1 MRATRGRSEGAR
13 RADGASDDGGG
24 GAAARGALAPPAFE
38 RPLAL
43 PAACPAALVRPLL
56 AAATL
61 AQRPEHYGFRPPSPD
76 EVIETRL
83 MPIERPLSLEKIA
96 QVCGIDGA
104 TLWQLNPTLK
114 QGITPPKHLYG
125 KAFNLRLP
133 KATPETCADELAKL
147 PVEDNRFI
155 QTYRIRRGDTLSGI
169 AKRWGAK
176 VLEIARANN
185 ITTRTTLRLGQK
197 LIIPIPAHKRR

>member
-1 MRATRGRSEGAR
+1 MAISELPTETRNYV
-13 RADGASDDGGG
+13 
-24 GAAARGALAPPAFE
+24 PK
-38 RPLAL
+38 
-43 PAACPAALVRPLL
+43 LL

-104 TLWQLNPTLK
+104 TLWQQPNAHK
-114 QGITPPKHLYG
+114 ASHPPKHLYG

-133 KATPETCADELAKL
+133 KATPETCADEAAKL

-176 VLEIARANN
+176 VSEIARFNN
-185 ITTRTTLRLGQK
+185 ITTQHHPSPGTKADHPDPGS
-197 LIIPIPAHKRR
+197 

>member
-1 MRATRGRSEGAR
+1 M
-13 RADGASDDGGG
+13 
-24 GAAARGALAPPAFE
+24 PK
-38 RPLAL
+38 
-43 PAACPAALVRPLL
+43 LL

-76 EVIETRL
+76 EVIETRP

-104 TLWQLNPTLK
+104 TLWHNPTLK
-114 QGITPPKHLYG
+114 QGITPPSTCTARSTATTQG
-125 KAFNLRLP
+125 DTRDLRRWLSP
-133 KATPETCADELAKL
+133 SSLLKTTASSRPIGSGEATP
-147 PVEDNRFI
+147 
-155 QTYRIRRGDTLSGI
+155 SGI

-176 VLEIARANN
+176 VSEIVLLNN

-197 LIIPIPAHKRR
+197 ADHPDPGA

>member
-1 MRATRGRSEGAR
+1 MALHDRFDDGYCGRPTTPAPGAR
-13 RADGASDDGGG
+13 RAQTRTG
-24 GAAARGALAPPAFE
+24 E
-38 RPLAL
+38 RDFWAISSEL
-43 PAACPAALVRPLL
+43 PTETRNYVPKLL
-56 AAATL
+56 ADATL

-147 PVEDNRFI
+147 LLKTTASFRPI
-155 QTYRIRRGDTLSGI
+155 GSGE
-169 AKRWGAK
+169 ATPCQGLQA
-176 VLEIARANN
+176 
-185 ITTRTTLRLGQK
+185 LG
-197 LIIPIPAHKRR
+197 R